1 MGLPKSVKEVWDRII
16 SYLGSSSEMRGT
28 AEWLKSITPMYIKDN
43 VLYLGAP
50 TEYVREWIEEHYF
63 HLLREAL
70 DRLGYSRMD
79 IKILVTGKSSSRKER
94 PDLLNRIVTGDSL
107 LRKFTFDNFVAGKE
121 HEMLLAVAHR
131 IGKDGKS
138 RFNPFVIYG
147 SSGRGKTHL
156 LHAIGNAIKD
166 NHPRLKIRYVHAE
179 TFLNDMMESIRDGG
193 MHRFRNRYRNL
204 DVLLFDGLEFLEGK
218 SNLQQEFLNTINYL
232 LDRGAQVVVASLKP
246 LRSLLIR
253 EEIRSRLISGLEM
266 EVEKPSLETRYSILR
281 SKAEFEGVDVP
292 DEILWE
298 IARMDIYDV
307 RALEGIILRLSAYM
321 SMRPDMDGL
330 GYRSFLRMIRDLVP
344 ARREFDLEEVI
355 QAGIRITGIGE
366 EVLLSGDRT
375 RRVLHLRYAIIYI
388 AREKGNL
395 PYTVIG
401 KALRRNHSTII
412 NGWKRA
418 RKLYAKNQE
427 FRELVETIMAEVE
440 GQSSYS

>member
-1 MGLPKSVKEVWDRII
+1 MGLPKSVKEVWDQII
-16 SYLGSSSEMRGT
+16 AYLGSNSEMRGT
-28 AEWLKSITPMYIKDN
+28 AEWLKSITPMYIEDN
-43 VLYLGAP
+43 VLHLGAP
-50 TEYVREWIEEHYF
+50 TEYVREWIEEHYS
-63 HLLREAL
+63 HLLREAIEG
-70 DRLGYSRMD
+70 LGYSGMGL
-79 IKILVTGKSSSRKER
+79 KIVVTGGSSSRRDR

-107 LRKFTFDNFVAGKE
+107 LRKYTFDNFIAGRE
-121 HEMLLAVAHR
+121 HEMLLTVARR
-131 IGKDGKS
+131 IGRDGKS

-166 NHPRLKIRYVHAE
+166 NHPRLRIRYVHAE

-253 EEIRSRLISGLEM
+253 EEIKSRLISGLEL
-266 EVEKPSLETRYSILR
+266 EVERPSLETRYAILR
-281 SKAEFEGVDVP
+281 NKAEFEGVDVP
-292 DEILWE
+292 DDVLWE

-321 SMRPDMDGL
+321 SMRPDTDTP
-330 GYRSFLRMIRDLVP
+330 GYRSFLRMIKDLVP
-344 ARREFDLEEVI
+344 AGKEFDLQEVI
-355 QAGIRITGIGE
+355 QAGLRVTGIRE

-388 AREKGNL
+388 ARDKGNL

-418 RKLYAKNQE
+418 RKLYAKNQD
-427 FRELVETIMAEVE
+427 FRELVETIVAEMD
-440 GQSSYS
+440 GHSSYS

>member
-16 SYLGSSSEMRGT
+16 GHLSSNSDMRGT
-28 AEWLKSITPMYIKDN
+28 AEWLRSISPLQIKN
-43 VLYLGAP
+43 NTLYLGAP

-63 HLLREAL
+63 HLILQAMEN
-70 DRLGYSRMD
+70 LGYGEMSV
-79 IKILVTGKSSSRKER
+79 KIIVSGDSTTRKDR
-94 PDLLNRIVTGDSL
+94 PNLLNRIVTGDSL
-107 LRKFTFDNFVAGKE
+107 LRKYTFQNFVAGRE
-121 HEMLLAVAHR
+121 HEMVIAVARR

-138 RFNPFVIYG
+138 RFNPFVLYG

-156 LHAIGNAIKD
+156 LHAIGNEIRD
-166 NHPRLKIRYVHAE
+166 NHPRLRIRYVHAE

-193 MHRFRNRYRNL
+193 MHRFRNKYRNL

-253 EEIRSRLISGLEM
+253 EEIKSRLMSGLEL
-266 EVEKPSLETRYSILR
+266 EVEKPSLETRYAILR
-281 SKAEFEGVDVP
+281 NKADFEGIGVP

-307 RALEGIILRLSAYM
+307 RALEGIILRLAAYM
-321 SMRPDMDGL
+321 SMQPDLDKL
-330 GYRSFLRMIRDLVP
+330 GYRSFLRMIKDLIP
-344 ARREFDLEEVI
+344 ARRDFDLQEVI
-355 QAGIRITGIGE
+355 RAGLRVSGIKE

-388 AREKGNL
+388 ARTKGNVS
-395 PYTVIG
+395 YVAIG

-418 RKLYAKNQE
+418 RKLYAKNQD
-427 FRELVETIMAEVE
+427 FRELVEAIMAEMD
-440 GQSSYS
+440 GYSSYS

>member
-16 SYLGSSSEMRGT
+16 SYLGSNSDMRGT
-28 AEWLKSITPMYIKDN
+28 AEWLKSITPLYVKDN

-50 TEYVREWIEEHYF
+50 TEYVREWIEEHYS
-63 HLLREAL
+63 HLLMDAING
-70 DRLGYSRMD
+70 LGYSGMGL
-79 IKILVTGKSSSRKER
+79 KIVVTGNSSPRKGR
-94 PDLLNRIVTGDSL
+94 PDLLNRIVVGDSL
-107 LRKFTFDNFVAGKE
+107 LRKYTFENFVGGRE
-121 HEMLLAVAHR
+121 HEMLLTVAHR

-147 SSGRGKTHL
+147 ASGRGKTHL
-156 LHAIGNAIKD
+156 LHAIGNAIRD
-166 NHPRLKIRYVHAE
+166 NHPRLRIRYVHAE
-179 TFLNDMMESIRDGG
+179 TFLNDMMGSIRDGG

-204 DVLLFDGLEFLEGK
+204 DVLLFDALEFLEGK

-246 LRSLLIR
+246 LRALLIR
-253 EEIRSRLISGLEM
+253 EEIKSRLMSGLEL
-266 EVEKPSLETRYSILR
+266 EVERPSLETRYAILR
-281 SKAEFEGVDVP
+281 GKAEFEGLDVP

-307 RALEGIILRLSAYM
+307 RALEGIVLRLSAYM
-321 SMRPDMDGL
+321 SMRPDMDGP

-344 ARREFDLEEVI
+344 VKKELDLNELI
-355 QAGIRITGIGE
+355 QAGIRATGISE

-395 PYTVIG
+395 PYTAIG
-401 KALRRNHSTII
+401 RALRRNHSTII

-418 RKLYAKNQE
+418 RRLYARNQD
-427 FRELVETIMAEVE
+427 FRELVEAILAEMD
-440 GQSSYS
+440 GYSPYS